1 MLADNNLRMKHS
13 LIIFLLIPYLI
24 FISCG
29 GFLETYETDEEYYSH
44 NPHCTFF
51 FQNQSDR
58 MVYVRVDCRYN
69 KDNIIK
75 WIREGWAK
83 EIKMHSA
90 DSLYV
95 SATGTNKKRPTWLDL
110 LNNKGRDSVV
120 VSVFDT
126 LEKAV
131 RYDAEDR
138 KIKVLKQYFFATKDL
153 GEENQKELIF
163 R

>member
-1 MLADNNLRMKHS
+1 MKHI
-13 LIIFLLIPYLI
+13 LTLFLLIFFLV
-24 FISCG
+24 FVSCG
-29 GFLETYETDEEYYSH
+29 GFLEPFESDEEFYRD

-120 VSVFDT
+120 VSVFDS

-131 RYDAEDR
+131 RYDVEDR

-153 GEENQKELIF
+153 GEENPKELVF